1 VADAGRHIGRAVANL
16 VNLLNP
22 SRVVVGGEMAAC
34 GDVLLEP
41 LQQECSRH
49 AINSAG
55 ADVEIHLSPLGDRAQ
70 VLGALAL
77 VLQDAETFSTP
88 VDHLTETHA

>member
-1 VADAGRHIGRAVANL
+1 MANL

-34 GDVLLEP
+34 GEVLLDP
-41 LQQECSRH
+41 LRAETQRH
-49 AINSAG
+49 AISSAG
-55 ADVEIHLSPLGDRAQ
+55 EDVEVHHGPLGDRAQ

-88 VDHLTETHA
+88 DAHLAEAQA